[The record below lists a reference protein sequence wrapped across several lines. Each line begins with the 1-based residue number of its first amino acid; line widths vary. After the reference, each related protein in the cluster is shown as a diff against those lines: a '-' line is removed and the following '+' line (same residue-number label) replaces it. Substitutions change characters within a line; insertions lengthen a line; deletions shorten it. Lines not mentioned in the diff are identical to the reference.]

1 LSLKLAIAFELL
13 DENREGR
20 LSCENL
26 TRFLRSF
33 LAVIVGISMPT
44 SRLSREDMFHAVD
57 NGASWTQSHVLNR
70 PNKLYVTFD
79 EFAEWYTEGGYTV
92 APWLELLDLSKFISL
107 LEGENNI
114 AGGPL
119 SYNNSGYST
128 DITPSSLINA
138 PLPNEIGHNSIYAP
152 PNVALR
158 TAHPHHPPKDVLFT
172 FPLTNENEL
181 VVLKDDVFYVRSV
194 VDQIGLIMVRP
205 EDVWASLCKNVASS
219 CFVPWSGSYEV
230 DQNTFVNA
238 VDDSVATL
246 TGRRLD
252 SNSKFTLSNFFS
264 SYDLEQFNKV
274 QLNQLM
280 GGLALFCLGR
290 KSAKLAF
297 SFGLFDGRNSM
308 SNPNSKACINDPS
321 KKNETGAALNGD
333 ELFLF
338 LRSFLIVLFSCCAQS
353 LELTSDGVSLWI
365 HDTSK
370 MVCGNVMRFQWNA
383 GKRCVNF
390 DDFGV
395 CKYICSQCF
404 A

>member
-1 LSLKLAIAFELL
+1 
-13 DENREGR
+13 
-20 LSCENL
+20 
-26 TRFLRSF
+26 
-33 LAVIVGISMPT
+33 
-44 SRLSREDMFHAVD
+44 
-57 NGASWTQSHVLNR
+57 
-70 PNKLYVTFD
+70 
-79 EFAEWYTEGGYTV
+79 
-92 APWLELLDLSKFISL
+92 
-107 LEGENNI
+107 
-114 AGGPL
+114 
-119 SYNNSGYST
+119 
-128 DITPSSLINA
+128 
-138 PLPNEIGHNSIYAP
+138 
-152 PNVALR
+152 
-158 TAHPHHPPKDVLFT
+158 
-172 FPLTNENEL
+172 
-181 VVLKDDVFYVRSV
+181 
-194 VDQIGLIMVRP
+194 MVRP